1 MRYLNPA
8 DLDAVSALDAALTG
22 NPRRAYFER
31 RLAAALR
38 QPKHHVQ
45 FAAEAEGR
53 LVGYVMARRLE
64 GEFGRIQPSLQLEA
78 IAVEGGQQ
86 GKGVG
91 GALLAELDAY
101 ARKHEIPE
109 IRTLVHWRDH
119 SVLRLLDRAG
129 FSVGA
134 NHVIECAVH
143 RGALGALE
151 EARSPAAPGEERP
164 WRERDYSAPA
174 ANDYEA
180 LARDVSDI
188 RSMSQA
194 DRAHV
199 VSIDKRIT
207 GRNREAYIASLFDEA
222 MNDSAVRVSLIAR
235 TDDTPAGFIMAR
247 TDFGNFGRTEPVAVI
262 DTLGVAPDSG
272 RRGVG
277 TALLSQLFANLQ
289 ALLVEKVETLVAYN
303 DLGLANFFYRAGF
316 APSQRLAFIKRLR

>member
-1 MRYLNPA
+1 
-8 DLDAVSALDAALTG
+8 
-22 NPRRAYFER
+22 
-31 RLAAALR
+31 
-38 QPKHHVQ
+38 
-45 FAAEAEGR
+45 
-53 LVGYVMARRLE
+53 MARRLE
-64 GEFGRIQPSLQLEA
+64 GEFGRTQPSLQLEA
-78 IAVEGGQQ
+78 VGVEQGQQ
-86 GKGVG
+86 SHGVG
-91 GALLAELDAY
+91 RALLAELEIFAK
-101 ARKHEIPE
+101 KHDIPE

-119 SVLRLLDRAG
+119 SVLRLLDRSG
-129 FSVGA
+129 FSLGQNLA
-134 NHVIECAVH
+134 IESAVH

-151 EARSPAAPGEERP
+151 QARSPAAPGDERP

-174 ANDYEA
+174 SNDFEA

-188 RSMSQA
+188 RSMTQA
-194 DRAHV
+194 DLAQV
-199 VSIDKRIT
+199 ISIDKRIT

-235 TDDTPAGFIMAR
+235 VDDTPAGFIMAR
-247 TDFGNFGRTEPVAVI
+247 TDFGNFGRTEAVAVI

-277 TALLSQLFANLQ
+277 TALLSQLFVNLQ